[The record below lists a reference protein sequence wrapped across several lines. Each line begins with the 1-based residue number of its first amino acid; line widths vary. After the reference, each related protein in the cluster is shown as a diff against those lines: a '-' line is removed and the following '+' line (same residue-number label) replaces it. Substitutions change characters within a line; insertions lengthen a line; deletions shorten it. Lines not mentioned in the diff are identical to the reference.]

1 MMIRRARKIST
12 LFLSLFA
19 VPVAFAQ
26 EPKVIHLWD
35 HGAPGFE
42 KLKDEPEQAQDWW
55 VKHVNNPSVTVFQPP
70 KEIAN
75 GTAVLIAPGGGHR
88 ALVFNSEGVDAAVF
102 LNKLGITAAVL
113 KYRLAREEGSPYSL
127 NIHPQQDAYRA
138 MRLLRSRAKELGID
152 ANKVG
157 MMGFSAGGE
166 VVASVAYAVGDGD
179 AKASDP
185 IDRLNGKPNFQILVY
200 PGPLWIPTSLDANA
214 PPAFMVAA
222 MDDACCSKP
231 ILDLAQMYHAAK
243 IPAEIHL
250 YARGDHAFNMGQ
262 RTKLVGLHA
271 WSDRL
276 ADWLIDS
283 GYAVKQAK

>member
-1 MMIRRARKIST
+1 MIRTHKIST
-12 LFLSLFA
+12 LLISLFA
-19 VPVAFAQ
+19 APAVFAQ
-26 EPKVIHLWD
+26 EPKVIHLWE

-42 KLKDEPEQAQDWW
+42 KLKDEPEQAKDWW
-55 VKHVNNPSVTVFQPP
+55 VKHVNNPSITVYLPP

-75 GTAVLIAPGGGHR
+75 GTAILIAPGGGHK
-88 ALVFNSEGVDAAVF
+88 ALVFNAEGVDAAVF

-127 NIHPQQDAYRA
+127 DIHPQQDAYRA

-152 ANKVG
+152 VNKIG

-166 VVASVAYAVGDGD
+166 VVASVAYAAGSGDV
-179 AKASDP
+179 KASDP
-185 IDRLNGKPNFQILVY
+185 IDRLNGKPNLQILVY

-231 ILDLAQMYHAAK
+231 ILDLAQLYHAAK

-262 RTKLVGLHA
+262 RTTLIGLGK
-271 WSDRL
+271 WPERL

-283 GYAVKQAK
+283 GYAVKQGK